1 MARNDPSDYGA
12 NDPAAHGNLGY
23 AGNSGAEFEPEPVPA
38 WRKPVGLLGIGL
50 LIAVLIGLIIFGVL
64 ELMHGPGST
73 PAPTTSRPTTATTT
87 AHTTSSPTTTT
98 TTPTTTATTTTPP
111 PAITTIPTGVETDTP
126 TTGSS
131 QPHHLPH
138 LPHF

>member
-1 MARNDPSDYGA
+1 VARNDPPDYGA
-12 NDPAAHGNLGY
+12 TGPAADGNHGYG
-23 AGNSGAEFEPEPVPA
+23 GNRGAEPEPEPVPR
-38 WRKPVGLLGIGL
+38 WRKPMGLLGIGL

-73 PAPTTSRPTTATTT
+73 PTPTTSTTT
-87 AHTTSSPTTTT
+87 TTTVKTTSSPTTTSSGT
-98 TTPTTTATTTTPP
+98 TTPSPTMT
-111 PAITTIPTGVETDTP
+111 TTIPSGLDTDAP